1 MTFFF
6 LIQSLACVRI
16 TTGSHTAWVISASV
30 KGVVPVNTYEWLTVI
45 LAAAQVILGVLM
57 YWNGKDKGTKK

>member
-1 MTFFF
+1 MAFFF

-30 KGVVPVNTYEWLTVI
+30 KEVVPMSTYEWLTVI
-45 LAAAQVILGVLM
+45 LAAAQVILAVLM
-57 YWNGKDKGTKK
+57 YLNGKNTGTKK